1 MIAAVEMN
9 TPDVRQSP
17 DLHENDRHTLLNEQ
31 DAAKFAAELPLNH
44 RFRLGSTITP
54 VQNAYLDRN
63 GYLVFAAVATPE
75 EAARI
80 VSEVDHVQ
88 AQFLAEG
95 RRKAYG
101 VPLWFGQ
108 DEQGRPYLQRTGFL
122 SMYSD
127 YVRQFVTDER
137 FEPIR
142 TLIGENARIGHEEKD
157 GVVFN
162 RYIRTKG
169 SLRPGLAWHTDGL
182 RDAFY
187 GQLPG
192 PMLNV
197 GLHFERIRPEDGG
210 LRIIPGSHKQGWRD
224 FLFRKAYFID
234 NRPDPA
240 EIMVETWP
248 GDLTVHDGRT
258 WHRVAA
264 SQHLGARSRRQS
276 MYVPYVTG
284 PYQPKT
290 ENSAPAPYLRVFDL
304 VLRAKAWMAPRQ

>member
-1 MIAAVEMN
+1 MVDRRF
-9 TPDVRQSP
+9 PDPQ
-17 DLHENDRHTLLNEQ
+17 ENKNHMALS
-31 DAAKFAAELPLNH
+31 AAEAVDVAAGLPLNH
-44 RFRLGSTITP
+44 RFQLGAEITA
-54 VQNAYLDRN
+54 VQRAYLDRN
-63 GYLVFAAVATPE
+63 GYLVFAQVASLDE
-75 EAARI
+75 VARI
-80 VSEVDHVQ
+80 VAEVDRVQ
-88 AQFLAEG
+88 AQFWAEG

-101 VPLWFGQ
+101 VPLWFGH
-108 DEQGRPYLQRTGFL
+108 DEQGKPYLQRTGFL

-127 YVRQFVTDER
+127 YVRNFVTDAR

-142 TLIGENARIGHEEKD
+142 KLVGDQARIGHEEKD

-182 RDAFY
+182 RDVFY

-197 GLHFERIRPEDGG
+197 GLHFERIAPEDGG
-210 LRIIPGSHKQGWRD
+210 LRIIPGSHTQGWRE
-224 FLFRKAYFID
+224 FLFRKWYFID
-234 NRPDPA
+234 HRPDPA

-264 SQHLGARSRRQS
+264 SQHTGARSLRQS

-284 PYQPKT
+284 PYQPKS
-290 ENSAPAPYLRVFDL
+290 EQSATASYLKVFDA
-304 VLRAKAWMAPRQ
+304 VLRAKSWLAR

>member
-1 MIAAVEMN
+1 MSVAPHV
-9 TPDVRQSP
+9 PDSTENQQHFAISP
-17 DLHENDRHTLLNEQ
+17 DEAHQ
-31 DAAKFAAELPLNH
+31 VAAKLPLNH
-44 RFRLGSTITP
+44 RFTLDKEITP
-54 VQNAYLDRN
+54 VQHAYLDRH
-63 GYLVFAAVATPE
+63 GYLVFGQVASPE
-75 EAARI
+75 EVERI
-80 VSEVDHVQ
+80 VAEVDRVQ
-88 AQFLAEG
+88 AQFLSEG

-101 VPLWFGQ
+101 VPLWFGR
-108 DEQGRPYLQRTGFL
+108 DEQGQPYLQRTGFL

-127 YVRQFVTDER
+127 FVRKFVTDAR

-142 TLIGENARIGHEEKD
+142 KLVGENARIGHEEKD

-197 GLHFERIRPEDGG
+197 GLHFERIKSEDGG

-224 FLFRKAYFID
+224 FLFRKLYFLD
-234 NRPDPA
+234 HRPDPA

-264 SQHLGARSRRQS
+264 SEHTGARSRRQS

-290 ENSAPAPYLRVFDL
+290 EQSNTASYLKVFDL
-304 VLRAKAWMAPRQ
+304 AIRAKGWLTR

>member
-1 MIAAVEMN
+1 MNIADESPNPSEN
-9 TPDVRQSP
+9 T
-17 DLHENDRHTLLNEQ
+17 RHSTLLPDE
-31 DAAKFAAELPLNH
+31 AVKVAAELPLNH
-44 RFRLGSTITP
+44 RFLLGGEITP
-54 VQNAYLDRN
+54 VQRAYLDRN
-63 GYLVFAAVATPE
+63 GYLVFAQVASPSE
-75 EAARI
+75 VERI
-80 VSEVDHVQ
+80 VGEVDRVQ
-88 AQFLAEG
+88 AQFLTEG

-101 VPLWFGQ
+101 VPLWFGR
-108 DEQGRPYLQRTGFL
+108 DEQGKPYLQRTGFL

-127 YVRQFVTDER
+127 YVRQFVTDAR

-142 TLIGENARIGHEEKD
+142 SLVGENARIGHEEKD

-162 RYIRTKG
+162 RYIRTAG

-197 GLHFERIRPEDGG
+197 GLHFERITPEDGG
-210 LRIIPGSHKQGWRD
+210 LRIIPGSHIQGWRD
-224 FLFRKAYFID
+224 FLFRKVYFVD
-234 NRPDPA
+234 QRPDPE
-240 EIMVETWP
+240 EITVETWP

-264 SQHLGARSRRQS
+264 SQHTGARSRRQS

-284 PYQPKT
+284 PYQPKSEQSKT
-290 ENSAPAPYLRVFDL
+290 APYLELFDL
-304 VLRAKAWMAPRQ
+304 VIRAKSWLAK

>member
-1 MIAAVEMN
+1 MPEEHHLSEPHEHERHVPL
-9 TPDVRQSP
+9 TPS
-17 DLHENDRHTLLNEQ
+17 E
-31 DAAKFAAELPLNH
+31 AAKVAADLPLNH
-44 RFRLGSTITP
+44 RFQLGQTITP
-54 VQNAYLDRN
+54 VQKAYLDRN
-63 GYLVFAAVATPE
+63 GYLVFAGVASPHE
-75 EAARI
+75 VERI
-80 VSEVDHVQ
+80 VAEVDRVQ
-88 AQFLAEG
+88 ARFLAEG

-108 DEQGRPYLQRTGFL
+108 DEHGEPYLQRTGFL

-127 YVRQFVTDER
+127 YVRQFVTDAR

-142 TLIGENARIGHEEKD
+142 RLIGEDARIGHEEKD

-182 RDAFY
+182 RDLFY

-197 GLHFERIRPEDGG
+197 GLHFERIAPEDGG

-224 FLFRKAYFID
+224 FLFRKLYFVD
-234 NRPDPA
+234 NRPDPD

-264 SQHLGARSRRQS
+264 SQHTGARSRRQS
-276 MYVPYVTG
+276 MYVPYLTG

-290 ENSAPAPYLRVFDL
+290 EESATASYLRVFNY
-304 VLRAKAWMAPRQ
+304 VIRAKTWMAKR

>member
-1 MIAAVEMN
+1 MNIAIELPDPNEN
-9 TPDVRQSP
+9 TQHVTLSP
-17 DLHENDRHTLLNEQ
+17 DE
-31 DAAKFAAELPLNH
+31 AAKVAAALPLNH
-44 RFRLGSTITP
+44 RFRLGVEMTP
-54 VQNAYLDRN
+54 VQRAYLDRN
-63 GYLVFAAVATPE
+63 GYLVFAQVAS
-75 EAARI
+75 AAEVERI
-80 VSEVDHVQ
+80 VGEVDRVQ

-101 VPLWFGQ
+101 VPLWFGR
-108 DEQGRPYLQRTGFL
+108 DEHGKPYLQRTGFL

-127 YVRQFVTDER
+127 DVRKFVTDSR

-142 TLIGENARIGHEEKD
+142 RLVGEDARIGHEEKD

-162 RYIRTKG
+162 RYIRTHG

-197 GLHFERIRPEDGG
+197 GLHFERITPEDGG
-210 LRIIPGSHKQGWRD
+210 LRIIPGSHVQGWRD
-224 FLFRKAYFID
+224 FLFRKVYFVD
-234 NRPDPA
+234 QRPDPE

-264 SQHLGARSRRQS
+264 SQHTGARSRRQS

-284 PYQPKT
+284 PYQPKSEHSKT
-290 ENSAPAPYLRVFDL
+290 APYLEFFDF
-304 VLRAKAWMAPRQ
+304 VLRAKSWFAK

>member
-1 MIAAVEMN
+1 MN
-9 TPDVRQSP
+9 TASQLPDRNENVQHAALLP
-17 DLHENDRHTLLNEQ
+17 DEAVHV
-31 DAAKFAAELPLNH
+31 AAQLPLNH
-44 RFRLGSTITP
+44 RFLLGSEITP
-54 VQNAYLDRN
+54 VQRAFLNRQ
-63 GYLVFAAVATPE
+63 GYLVFAQVASPLE
-75 EAARI
+75 VERI
-80 VSEVDHVQ
+80 VAEVDRVQ

-101 VPLWFGQ
+101 VPLWFGR
-108 DEQGRPYLQRTGFL
+108 DDTGKPYLQRTGFL

-127 YVRQFVTDER
+127 AVRDFVTDAR

-142 TLIGENARIGHEEKD
+142 KLVGENARIGHEEKD

-197 GLHFERIRPEDGG
+197 GLHFERITPEDGG
-210 LRIIPGSHKQGWRD
+210 LRIIPGSHVQGWRD
-224 FLFRKAYFID
+224 FLFRKVYFVD
-234 NRPDPA
+234 NRPDPE
-240 EIMVETWP
+240 EITVETWP

-264 SQHLGARSRRQS
+264 SQHTGARSRRQS
-276 MYVPYVTG
+276 MYVPYVMG
-284 PYQPKT
+284 PYQPKS
-290 ENSAPAPYLRVFDL
+290 ENSKTAPYLGIFDL
-304 VLRAKAWMAPRQ
+304 VIRAKGWLGR

>member
-1 MIAAVEMN
+1 MHDDRQY
-9 TPDVRQSP
+9 PDPHENGLHNALSP
-17 DLHENDRHTLLNEQ
+17 DEARHV
-31 DAAKFAAELPLNH
+31 AANLPLDH
-44 RFRLGSTITP
+44 RFRLESEITR
-54 VQNAYLDRN
+54 VQHAYLERN
-63 GYLVFAAVATPE
+63 GYLVFAQVATADE
-75 EAARI
+75 VERI
-80 VSEVDHVQ
+80 INEVDRVQ
-88 AQFLAEG
+88 TQFLAEG

-101 VPLWFGQ
+101 VPLWFGR
-108 DEQGRPYLQRTGFL
+108 DEQDNPYLQRTGFL

-127 YVRQFVTDER
+127 YVKQFVTDAR

-142 TLIGENARIGHEEKD
+142 KLVGASARIGHEEKD

-210 LRIIPGSHKQGWRD
+210 LRIIPGSHTQGWHD
-224 FLFRKAYFID
+224 FLFRKLYFVD
-234 NRPDPA
+234 HRPDPA

-264 SQHLGARSRRQS
+264 SQHTGARSRRQS

-284 PYQPKT
+284 PYQPKS
-290 ENSAPAPYLRVFDL
+290 EQSATAPYLKFFDFM
-304 VLRAKAWMAPRQ
+304 LRAKSRLGV

>member
-1 MIAAVEMN
+1 MTAALELSMHTTCQVSNGNEN
-9 TPDVRQSP
+9 ALHLALSP
-17 DLHENDRHTLLNEQ
+17 E
-31 DAAKFAAELPLNH
+31 DAVQVAAGLPLNH
-44 RFRLGSTITP
+44 RFQLGAEMTP
-54 VQNAYLDRN
+54 VQRAYLERN
-63 GYLVFAAVATPE
+63 GFLVFAQVASRE
-75 EAARI
+75 EVERI
-80 VSEVDHVQ
+80 VAEVDRVQ

-101 VPLWFGQ
+101 IPLWFGR
-108 DEQGRPYLQRTGFL
+108 DDQGKPYLQRTGFL

-127 YVRQFVTDER
+127 YVKKFVTDAR

-142 TLIGENARIGHEEKD
+142 KLVGEQARIGHEEKD

-182 RDAFY
+182 RDVFY

-197 GLHFERIRPEDGG
+197 GLHFERITPEDGG
-210 LRIIPGSHKQGWRD
+210 LRIIPGSHTQGWRD
-224 FLFRKAYFID
+224 FLFRKVYFVD
-234 NRPDPA
+234 HRPDPA
-240 EIMVETWP
+240 EVMVETWP

-264 SQHLGARSRRQS
+264 SQHTGARSCRQS

-284 PYQPKT
+284 PYQPKS
-290 ENSAPAPYLRVFDL
+290 EQSATPSYLAAYNVVMRVKNWL
-304 VLRAKAWMAPRQ
+304 GR

>member
-1 MIAAVEMN
+1 MHTATAN
-9 TPDVRQSP
+9 QFADRN
-17 DLHENDRHTLLNEQ
+17 ENERHSALSAE
-31 DAAKFAAELPLNH
+31 DAARVAASLPLNH
-44 RFRLGSTITP
+44 RFSLAAEITP
-54 VQNAYLDRN
+54 VQHAYLQRN
-63 GYLVFAAVATPE
+63 GYLVFARVASPE
-75 EAARI
+75 EVEKI
-80 VSEVDHVQ
+80 VAEVDRVQ
-88 AQFLAEG
+88 TQFLAEG
-95 RRKAYG
+95 KRKAYG
-101 VPLWFGQ
+101 IPLWFGK
-108 DEQGRPYLQRTGFL
+108 DEQGKPYLQRTGFL
-122 SMYSD
+122 SMYSE
-127 YVRQFVTDER
+127 YVRNFVTDAR

-142 TLIGENARIGHEEKD
+142 KLIGENARIGHEEKD

-197 GLHFERIRPEDGG
+197 GLHFERITPADGG
-210 LRIIPGSHKQGWRD
+210 LRIIPGSHVQGWRD
-224 FLFRKAYFID
+224 FLFRKVYFVD
-234 NRPDPA
+234 HRPDPD

-264 SQHLGARSRRQS
+264 SQFTGARSRRQS
-276 MYVPYVTG
+276 MYVPYLTG

-290 ENSAPAPYLRVFDL
+290 EQSDTASYLKFFDF
-304 VLRAKAWMAPRQ
+304 VIRAKGWLAR

>member
-1 MIAAVEMN
+1 VELLMRDDCQYPDPHENERHIGMSPDEARQIAAN
-9 TPDVRQSP
+9 
-17 DLHENDRHTLLNEQ
+17 
-31 DAAKFAAELPLNH
+31 LPMDH
-44 RFRLGSTITP
+44 RFCLGLEITP
-54 VQNAYLDRN
+54 VQHAYLDRN
-63 GYLVFAAVATPE
+63 GYLVFAQVATPDE
-75 EAARI
+75 VQRI
-80 VSEVDHVQ
+80 ITEVDRVQ

-101 VPLWFGQ
+101 IPLWFGR
-108 DEQGRPYLQRTGFL
+108 DERGEPYLQRTGFL

-127 YVRQFVTDER
+127 YVKQFVTDAR

-142 TLIGENARIGHEEKD
+142 KLVGAEARIGHEEKD

-162 RYIRTKG
+162 RYIRTQG

-210 LRIIPGSHKQGWRD
+210 LRIIPGSHTQGWRD
-224 FLFRKAYFID
+224 FLFRKLYFVD
-234 NRPDPA
+234 HRPDPA

-264 SQHLGARSRRQS
+264 SQFTGARSRRQS
-276 MYVPYVTG
+276 MYVPYLTG
-284 PYQPKT
+284 PYQPKS
-290 ENSAPAPYLRVFDL
+290 EQSATAAYLEFFDL
-304 VLRAKAWMAPRQ
+304 VIRAKGRLGI

>member
-1 MIAAVEMN
+1 MSDEHQISEPHEHERHA
-9 TPDVRQSP
+9 PLPQS
-17 DLHENDRHTLLNEQ
+17 E
-31 DAAKFAAELPLNH
+31 AAKVAADLPLNH
-44 RFRLGSTITP
+44 RFQLGQTITP
-54 VQNAYLDRN
+54 VQKAYLDRN
-63 GYLVFAAVATPE
+63 GYLVFAGVASPQE
-75 EAARI
+75 VERI
-80 VSEVDHVQ
+80 VAEVDQVQ
-88 AQFLAEG
+88 ARFLAEG

-108 DEQGRPYLQRTGFL
+108 DEHGEPYLQRTGFL

-127 YVRQFVTDER
+127 YVRQFVTDAR

-142 TLIGENARIGHEEKD
+142 RLIGENARIGHEEKD

-182 RDAFY
+182 RDLFY

-197 GLHFERIRPEDGG
+197 GLHFERIAPEDGG

-224 FLFRKAYFID
+224 FLFRKLYFVD
-234 NRPDPA
+234 NRPDPD

-264 SQHLGARSRRQS
+264 SQHTGARSRRQS

-290 ENSAPAPYLRVFDL
+290 EESPTASYLRVFNY
-304 VLRAKAWMAPRQ
+304 VIRAKTWMAKR

>member
-1 MIAAVEMN
+1 MN
-9 TPDVRQSP
+9 TANEFPSP
-17 DLHENDRHTLLNEQ
+17 SENTQHTTLSPNE
-31 DAAKFAAELPLNH
+31 AVKVAAELPLNH
-44 RFRLGSTITP
+44 RFQLGAEITP
-54 VQNAYLDRN
+54 VQRAYLDRN
-63 GYLVFAAVATPE
+63 GYLVFAQVASPTE
-75 EAARI
+75 VERI
-80 VSEVDHVQ
+80 VGEVDRVQ
-88 AQFLAEG
+88 AQFLTEG

-101 VPLWFGQ
+101 VPLWVGR
-108 DEQGRPYLQRTGFL
+108 DEAGKPYLQRTGFL

-127 YVRQFVTDER
+127 YVRQFVTDAR

-142 TLIGENARIGHEEKD
+142 SLVGENARIGHEEKD

-162 RYIRTKG
+162 RYIRTQG

-197 GLHFERIRPEDGG
+197 GLHFERITPEDGG
-210 LRIIPGSHKQGWRD
+210 LRIIPGSHVQGWRE
-224 FLFRKAYFID
+224 FLFRKVYFVD
-234 NRPDPA
+234 HRPDPE
-240 EIMVETWP
+240 EITVETWP

-264 SQHLGARSRRQS
+264 SQHTGARSRRQS

-284 PYQPKT
+284 PYQPKS
-290 ENSAPAPYLRVFDL
+290 ENSKTASYLEFFDL
-304 VLRAKAWMAPRQ
+304 VIRAKSWFAK